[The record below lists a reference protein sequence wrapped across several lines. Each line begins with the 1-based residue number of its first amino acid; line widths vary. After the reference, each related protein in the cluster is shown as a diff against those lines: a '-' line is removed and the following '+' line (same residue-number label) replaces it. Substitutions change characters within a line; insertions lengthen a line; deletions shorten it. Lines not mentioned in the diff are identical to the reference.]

1 MIVMVRAHAFNGFG
15 GPVHSLNFILGVP
28 ALGLRQSGR
37 RCRRRAPLPK
47 GRRRTGLRG
56 EAGENSNFVKRDVS
70 SVPGASTVSSTFSLS
85 LTLSPIGALTL
96 PRGG

>member
-1 MIVMVRAHAFNGFG
+1 MFWPLDSFRRAQVAPQRLLSRTTLEPALFLPLGGTALLRKVGETFHCRSMIVMARPHACNEFG

-47 GRRRTGLRG
+47 GRR
-56 EAGENSNFVKRDVS
+56 
-70 SVPGASTVSSTFSLS
+70 
-85 LTLSPIGALTL
+85 
-96 PRGG
+96 